1 MLGFP
6 IEFGSVTKAPL
17 INLFRTVGILEDPV
31 SAGSV
36 VFEHSAHLGLEV
48 RVDPEL
54 LVTVG
59 ELTITLLATRS
70 FANEDMAELRLV
82 AGMPPPILTSVGVVA
97 KAAFR
102 TNPLFDEAF
111 THFGF

>member
-1 MLGFP
+1 M
-6 IEFGSVTKAPL
+6 
-17 INLFRTVGILEDPV
+17 
-31 SAGSV
+31 
-36 VFEHSAHLGLEV
+36 FEHSARLGLEV

-82 AGMPPPILTSVGVVA
+82 AGMPPQS
-97 KAAFR
+97 
-102 TNPLFDEAF
+102 
-111 THFGF
+111 